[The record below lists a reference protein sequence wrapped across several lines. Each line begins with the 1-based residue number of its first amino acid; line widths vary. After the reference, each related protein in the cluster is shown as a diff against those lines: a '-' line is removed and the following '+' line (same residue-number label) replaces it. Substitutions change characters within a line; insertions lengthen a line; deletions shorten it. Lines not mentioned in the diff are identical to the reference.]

1 MMKSTILNALLALAL
16 AFYGCGSK
24 SETPEKAPASKPGAG
39 ETTNQKAPADD
50 EARLKQ
56 YNAALREAAQW
67 LLAQQKENGA
77 FAEHAAVGIT
87 GLAVSAL
94 LNAPNADELRTH
106 PRVQK
111 AAKFLDSMQQED
123 GAINEPGVRK
133 LANYQTSAAVSAL
146 AKLGKPT
153 YQDLVKKG
161 REYLVGIQREDGL
174 NAGGWGY
181 NSDKRADLSNTQ
193 MSLQALKAAGLPED
207 SEAFQNCKTFLQRC
221 QNRSESNDQEFAGND
236 GGGIYYPG
244 SSKAGTATLPNGKT
258 IYKSYGSMT
267 YALLRCYLL
276 IGLEPDDPRV
286 VAARNWLGK
295 HFTVDE
301 NPGMDKQGLYYY
313 YMTMAEAL
321 ALLGKPTLELDDGT
335 AVEVWTPPMAGD
347 GWRLRLAGVT
357 PGGGDHFLQ
366 LRVRTA
372 DGLRVDG
379 LRVHY
384 QLPLSPAEAV
394 LGCRVVVP
402 TLAGAVQLTVPPGSS
417 SGRLL
422 RLRGRGL
429 EWGGRRGDQLV
440 EVRIVVPE
448 QPGDAELALYRRL
461 LELAEEAADAD
472 PAPR

>member
-335 AVEVWTPPMAGD
+335 TVNWARRLGD
-347 GWRLRLAGVT
+347 KL
-357 PGGGDHFLQ
+357 
-366 LRVRTA
+366 
-372 DGLRVDG
+372 
-379 LRVHY
+379 
-384 QLPLSPAEAV
+384 
-394 LGCRVVVP
+394 
-402 TLAGAVQLTVPPGSS
+402 
-417 SGRLL
+417 
-422 RLRGRGL
+422 
-429 EWGGRRGDQLV
+429 
-440 EVRIVVPE
+440 
-448 QPGDAELALYRRL
+448 LALQREDGSWVNEEMRWMENDPVLATSYAMVALRRCR
-461 LELAEEAADAD
+461 EMLAQ
-472 PAPR
+472 